1 MYRFPLV
8 LAAIGAMLFCAAGY
22 ALAQAGSEYQLP
34 PVKLKPERPITT
46 QPIPPTPAPAELEPE
61 AVTPAP
67 VPTVAPAAPV
77 AVPAPE
83 TPAPAPEEP
92 VAVPTEAAPPAP
104 AAEPKETLP
113 PVEPPS
119 EILWEAPE
127 PAAPV
132 EAPPAAPVEA
142 PIAKPAKAPA
152 SPGRSPAT
160 PGQSPVAVET
170 PPEPMALPPMP
181 PELAGE
187 RVEEAPPMA
196 KPQKMRKPAEIQK
209 EAIEAQIAPAGE
221 AEPAGQNE
229 VALVEEVARTRK
241 AYDRALTTLKD
252 YYLARANAT
261 KLNWVNSELAAFEQV
276 PKIQYLGVAELAS
289 PTLRP
294 TRRIEAADQLYAEGI
309 QYKDYP
315 AFPPGKKDYLKTA
328 LQKFQTIVEKYPNSD
343 KIDDAAF
350 RMGEIYSGWYFQD
363 YTRAVQC
370 YERCWQWN
378 PRTEHPALFNAAKIY
393 DEKLKNRAKAV
404 ELYNRVLTESANEN
418 LKNQALSRLKALTG
432 K

>member
-1 MYRFPLV
+1 MYRYSLV
-8 LAAIGAMLFCAAGY
+8 LAAIGAILFCAAGH

-67 VPTVAPAAPV
+67 VPTVAPAAPKAPAPV

-104 AAEPKETLP
+104 AAEPKEALP

-132 EAPPAAPVEA
+132 EAPKAAPVEAPKAAPIEA
-142 PIAKPAKAPA
+142 PIAKPAEA
-152 SPGRSPAT
+152 
-160 PGQSPVAVET
+160 PVAVET

-187 RVEEAPPMA
+187 RAEETPPVA
-196 KPQKMRKPAEIQK
+196 KPQKMRKPEEIQK
-209 EAIEAQIAPAGE
+209 EVVEAQIAPAGE
-221 AEPAGQNE
+221 AELAGQNE

-241 AYDRALTTLKD
+241 AYDRALVALKD

-261 KLNWVNSELAAFEQV
+261 KLDWVNSELAAFEQV

-309 QYKDYP
+309 NYKDYP

-328 LQKFQTIVEKYPNSD
+328 LQKFQTIIEKYPNSD

-378 PRTEHPALFNAAKIY
+378 PRTDHPALFNAAKIY

-404 ELYNRVLTESANEN
+404 ELYNRVLAESANEN

>member
-8 LAAIGAMLFCAAGY
+8 LAAIGAVLFCAAGH

-67 VPTVAPAAPV
+67 VPTVAPAAPKAPAPV

-83 TPAPAPEEP
+83 KPAPAPEEP

-132 EAPPAAPVEA
+132 EAPQAAPIEA
-142 PIAKPAKAPA
+142 PISKPAEA
-152 SPGRSPAT
+152 
-160 PGQSPVAVET
+160 PVAVET

-187 RVEEAPPMA
+187 RTEEAPPMA

-209 EAIEAQIAPAGE
+209 EVVEAQIAPTGE
-221 AEPAGQNE
+221 AELSGQNE

-241 AYDRALTTLKD
+241 AYGRALTTLKD

-261 KLNWVNSELAAFEQV
+261 KLDWVNSELAAFEQV

-289 PTLRP
+289 PNLRP

-328 LQKFQTIVEKYPNSD
+328 LQKFQTIIEKYPNSD

-418 LKNQALSRLKALTG
+418 LKNQAMSRLKALTG

>member
-1 MYRFPLV
+1 MYRFSLV
-8 LAAIGAMLFCAAGY
+8 LAAIGAILFCAAGH

-67 VPTVAPAAPV
+67 VPTVAPPVPV

-132 EAPPAAPVEA
+132 EAPQAAPIEA
-142 PIAKPAKAPA
+142 PIAKPAEA
-152 SPGRSPAT
+152 PAT

-187 RVEEAPPMA
+187 RVEETPPMA

-209 EAIEAQIAPAGE
+209 EVVEAQIAPAGE
-221 AEPAGQNE
+221 AEPALGGNE

-328 LQKFQTIVEKYPNSD
+328 LQKFQTIIEKYPDSD

-378 PRTEHPALFNAAKIY
+378 PRTDHPALFNAAKIY

-418 LKNQALSRLKALTG
+418 LKNQAMSRLKALTG